1 MTTIKIYSQNKLK
14 ISGHSPT
21 TIHTYNIRD
30 GVKNNG
36 MAYMAYSEFNT
47 DDYNRTRAEL
57 EKEGFVAHPYSDQE
71 IENRIY
77 TIFREAL

>member
-1 MTTIKIYSQNKLK
+1 MTTTIKIYSQNKLK

-36 MAYMAYSEFNT
+36 MAYSEFNT
-47 DDYNRTRAEL
+47 DDYNRTRTEL
-57 EKEGFVAHPYSDQE
+57 EKEGYTAHPADSTE
-71 IENRIY
+71 IASNNY
-77 TIFREAL
+77 TIFREAV

>member
-1 MTTIKIYSQNKLK
+1 MTAIKIYSKNNPLK
-14 ISGHSPT
+14 INGHLE
-21 TIHTYNIRD
+21 TYNISD
-30 GVKNNG
+30 GVKNNSVW
-36 MAYMAYSEFNT
+36 YSEIST